1 MSDSRMKESIG
12 DPASST
18 EVIVDQMADDVFGI
32 PPNFTTGLLTGL
44 VGAAAGCISLFLY
57 FYLRQPHLYI
67 SPDWLIFVGIG
78 MVAGYFMRVEQPLIK
93 ALYQHETARLQQA
106 REAGERSGS

>member
-1 MSDSRMKESIG
+1 VSDSRMKDSIG

-18 EVIVDQMADDVFGI
+18 EVIVDQLADDVFGI
-32 PPNFTTGLLTGL
+32 PPNFKTGLLTAL
-44 VGAAAGCISLFLY
+44 VGAAAGGISLFLY

-93 ALYQHETARLQQA
+93 ALYQHETARLQQT
-106 REAGERSGS
+106 RETTERFGS